1 MTLATC
7 TDLITAKGTKIS
19 IGSANLG
26 GSPTYTE
33 IGMVESFGEFGPD
46 ANVGTFVPVGTG
58 IAGKYMGTTDNGE
71 LSLTIAKTT
80 TDTGL
85 IALIGRQGNP
95 AEAAFKIELSET
107 GAAGTGQKAQRYVF
121 LGLVRSARVTVG
133 SGDEVVKVSC
143 AIPITGALIEG
154 AKVDGT

>member
-58 IAGKYMGTTDNGE
+58 IAGKYMGATDNGE

-85 IALIGRQGNP
+85 TELIAAQNSDDAL
-95 AEAAFKIELSET
+95 AYKIELSD
-107 GAAGTGQKAQRYVF
+107 GTEYTF
-121 LGLVRSARVTVG
+121 NGLCRSCRVNVG
-133 SGDEVVKVSC
+133 SGDEVVKINA
-143 AIPITGALIEG
+143 AIALTGALNE
-154 AKVDGT
+154 A

>member
-46 ANVGTFVPVGTG
+46 ASVGTFTPVGTG
-58 IAGKYMGTTDNGE
+58 IAGKFIGTTDNGE

-85 IALIGRQGNP
+85 TELIAAQKSYDAL
-95 AEAAFKIELSET
+95 AYKIELSD
-107 GAAGTGQKAQRYVF
+107 GTEYTF
-121 LGLVRSARVTVG
+121 NGLCRSCRVNVG
-133 SGDEVVKVSC
+133 SGDEVVKINA
-143 AIPITGALIEG
+143 AIALTGALNE
-154 AKVDGT
+154 A